1 MQIKTI
7 LNHQIAQ
14 EHKIKP
20 TSHPYSISI
29 NYDFDKYGYFT
40 LGRVMLNGNFCILF
54 KKEMSV

>member
-1 MQIKTI
+1 MHMKNM

-29 NYDFDKYGYFT
+29 NYDFEKNCVFYIGQGCD
-40 LGRVMLNGNFCILF
+40 
-54 KKEMSV
+54 E